1 MLDNLVTDLSIIHE
15 DHKDLKSKNPTPSKH
30 VTPIESNVH
39 SKRNSRNDIRTK
51 PAFDELNTKLLAL

>member
-1 MLDNLVTDLSIIHE
+1 MLDNLVTDLSVIHE

-30 VTPIESNVH
+30 VTPISSNVQ
-39 SKRNSRNDIRTK
+39 SKRNSRNG